1 MSSHRATRD
10 ELLAAADPA
19 GTLGPV
25 VRAATAPAHDDE
37 LAGEGAALAAFR
49 AAATTTRPSRFR
61 AVVTRLLTVK
71 AVVAVSVAGSAGI
84 VLAATGSLPSPWSE
98 PTPPPVTTPAPSPS
112 SGVDRRVEDVDPG
125 KQQPGKPA
133 VPPRHDSEPGRSGE
147 KPGRSDESDR
157 PDRPGKQDKPAKPV
171 KPSDRDDDHDEG
183 EDEDDGA
190 RDDENEDQENQRP
203 APDPGEPTHLRPG
216 HGRPHAP
223 GNPPSGVTPTVPPSD
238 VTTPSPGG

>member
-49 AAATTTRPSRFR
+49 AAATTPRPSRFR

-98 PTPPPVTTPAPSPS
+98 PTPPPVTTPAPNPS
-112 SGVDRRVEDVDPG
+112 STGVERRVEDVDPG
-125 KQQPGKPA
+125 KPQPGKPA
-133 VPPRHDSEPGRSGE
+133 APPRHDSEPGRSGE
-147 KPGRSDESDR
+147 KPGRSDESAR
-157 PDRPGKQDKPAKPV
+157 PDRPGKQDKPTKPAKPG
-171 KPSDRDDDHDEG
+171 KPSDKDEDHDEDE
-183 EDEDDGA
+183 EDGG
-190 RDDENEDQENQRP
+190 NEDQENQRP

-216 HGRPHAP
+216 SGRPHAP
-223 GNPPSGVTPTVPPSD
+223 GNPPSGAAPTVPPSG
-238 VTTPSPGG
+238 VTPPSPGG